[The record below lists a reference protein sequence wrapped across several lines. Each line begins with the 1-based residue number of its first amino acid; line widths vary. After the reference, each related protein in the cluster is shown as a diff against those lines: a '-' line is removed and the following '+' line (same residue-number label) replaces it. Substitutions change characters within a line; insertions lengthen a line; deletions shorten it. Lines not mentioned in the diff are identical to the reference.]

1 MTCIVRTPLLDPE
14 QRILGYKL
22 AWQPVAGAR
31 PLDLRALAACVARP
45 GVTRETARAT
55 EGLLF
60 LEAPAGSL
68 APDALAGLHPAHT
81 VLSLS
86 VEELG
91 DPAVLEAVRAAKA
104 AGFSCSLRGVPAL
117 DEVPE
122 ALLPVV
128 DHVEFDWGAAARA
141 RALPSA
147 GRGSAPHLI
156 ATGLASWD
164 EYRASAALGVDAF
177 VDGAHATEFRADA
190 SLSPQ
195 GLLVLQLMQMVQSG
209 VDVRLVE
216 ETLRRDP
223 ALAYQLLRYLNSA
236 SFGLGVEVQS
246 LRHAV
251 RMIGYG
257 PLYRW
262 LAVLLASS
270 NARAAPPVMMQAAV
284 IRGRFAELL
293 GRGMLPPR
301 DAENLFV
308 SGMFSLLDRLLGV
321 RITEILDRIQLP
333 DAVVQALLTREGM
346 YGPFVRIAEA
356 CERRDG
362 GAAAIA
368 DSAFLTSAQVNASHV
383 AALAWAADV
392 RA

>member
-1 MTCIVRTPLLDPE
+1 MTCIVRTPLLGPD

-22 AWQPVAGAR
+22 AWQPAAAGTR
-31 PLDLRALAACVARP
+31 PPDLRALAACLTRP
-45 GVTRETARAT
+45 GAKRESAPAT
-55 EGLLF
+55 GLLF
-60 LEAPAGSL
+60 LEAAAGPL
-68 APDALAGLHPAHT
+68 LPDALSALPPATT
-81 VLSLS
+81 VVSLS
-86 VEELG
+86 AQQFADPVVVE
-91 DPAVLEAVRAAKA
+91 AAGALRA
-104 AGFSCSLRGVPAL
+104 AGFAFSLRGTPSPEL
-117 DEVPE
+117 PE
-122 ALLPVV
+122 ALQPLV
-128 DHVEFDWGAAARA
+128 DYVEFDWGEAARA
-141 RALPSA
+141 RALPSPA
-147 GRGSAPHLI
+147 RSGTPRLVAS
-156 ATGLASWD
+156 GLANWS

-177 VDGAHATEFRADA
+177 VDGAHAAEVRTDG

-195 GLLVLQLMQMVQSG
+195 SLLVLQLMQMVQSE

-262 LAVLLASS
+262 LAVLLANS
-270 NARAAPPVMMQAAV
+270 NAQPTAPVLMQAAV

-293 GRGMLPPR
+293 GHGMLPTR

-308 SGMFSLLDRLLGV
+308 AGMFSMLDRLLGV

-333 DAVVQALLTREGM
+333 EPVVQALLTRDGL
-346 YGPFVRIAEA
+346 YGPFLRLVEA

-362 GAAAIA
+362 KAAEMAE
-368 DSAFLTSAQVNASHV
+368 SAFLTSSQVNAAHV
-383 AALAWAADV
+383 AALAWAAEV
-392 RA
+392 RG